1 MSNFNHNQNKGTIII
16 VEGPQG
22 SGKTTLANYLRDT
35 IPASNLYRLSGIK
48 DNSKAG
54 YMKCKKM
61 YTGLNNYIKTL
72 EEAEQTLIFDRTFF
86 TNEVYSRCGYK
97 DYNFHK
103 AYLELL
109 DKFNKLNF
117 NIYFINLYLKNT
129 ELYKERLN
137 RKEHHHYQEFSI
149 KNSINQQN
157 TYLEICNELE
167 KSTNIKVLRIATDD
181 YEKAYKEIKENIPLL
196 SNEINN

>member
-1 MSNFNHNQNKGTIII
+1 MNYFKHDKNKGTIII

-22 SGKTTLANYLRDT
+22 VGKTTLSNYLRDV
-35 IPASNLYRLSGIK
+35 IPSSNLYRLAGIK

-72 EEAEQTLIFDRTFF
+72 EESEQTLIFDRTFF
-86 TNEVYSRCGYK
+86 TNEIYSRCGYK
-97 DYNFHK
+97 DYNFNK

-117 NIYFINLYLKNT
+117 NIYFINLYLEDTNI
-129 ELYKERLN
+129 YKERLN
-137 RKEHHHYQEFSI
+137 RKEHHLYQEFSI
-149 KNSINQQN
+149 QNSITQQN
-157 TYLEICNELE
+157 AYKQMCDELE
-167 KSTNIKVLRIATDD
+167 ETTNIKVLRIATDD
-181 YEKAYKEIKENIPLL
+181 YNKAYQEIKENIPLL
-196 SNEINN
+196 SNEKQF